1 MGLAAVV
8 AACAWTSSAH
18 AQAPPVIDTTGGK
31 TQPVFGYAD
40 AIRERVFIES
50 PYDSDKNNVKDIIAI
65 DVKRPKATNEGLKAP
80 VIMDPSPYYSTLGR
94 GNESQL
100 KRDYDNDGLLDLWP
114 LFYDNWFV
122 PRGYA
127 VILMDMIGTNNST
140 GCPTVHDEPDNLSAK
155 VVIDW
160 LNGRTKGVD
169 KNGVEVKAPWHNG
182 KTGLIG
188 KSYDGTLANAVAASG
203 VEGLTT
209 IVPISA
215 IASYYDYTRT
225 NGVIQR
231 GNHYLASLSST
242 VTNPERRDYCLPV
255 RNELSANDGDAT
267 GDYSDFWAVRDYLK
281 DLDKVK
287 ASVFI
292 THGVQDENVRADHFS
307 KWWYGLKE
315 RNVPRKLWILRQ
327 GHVDPFDGRRA
338 VWVDTIHRWF
348 DYWLQGVQNGIMS
361 EPAVDIEE
369 SRDNWKSYADW
380 PIPGT
385 KMTDVFLRG
394 TTATTNGELGGA
406 SGGATDSLTF
416 RDANLSENNMLSL
429 TNGQTNKK
437 SFISAPLKQPLR
449 MSGTAIIDLQ
459 ASLSKTQSNLTAL
472 IVDYGNSTQTNRNGD
487 GVANS
492 NPVVRSCWGESVPD
506 DTPCFIETTKPQQ
519 TVTQWRVTKGMMD
532 SSNRNSLRVAE
543 PVTIGSKYRFTFPE
557 LPEDYTFAAGH
568 RIGIVIGANFSAYGS
583 TNGMTQTDITLDT
596 KLSKVSLPIV
606 GGYDAA
612 VAAGA
617 FVPETVAPEIGA
629 APDIT
634 VDSASPTTTVTY
646 ATPAV
651 TDNEDPSP
659 DISCTPASGTTFHVG
674 QTIVTC
680 TASDANGNTSTKS
693 FTVTVRGTL
702 AVGASVPATLALTL
716 GAPATFG
723 AFTAGVQKEYTA
735 ATSAN
740 VISTAGD
747 AALKVADPGRLM
759 NGAFALPEP
768 LQVSFSKSAWTAPV
782 SNDAVA
788 ITFKQL
794 IKATDALRTGA
805 YSKTLTFT
813 LSTTS
818 P

>member
-1 MGLAAVV
+1 M
-8 AACAWTSSAH
+8 
-18 AQAPPVIDTTGGK
+18 
-31 TQPVFGYAD
+31 
-40 AIRERVFIES
+40 
-50 PYDSDKNNVKDIIAI
+50 
-65 DVKRPKATNEGLKAP
+65 
-80 VIMDPSPYYSTLGR
+80 
-94 GNESQL
+94 
-100 KRDYDNDGLLDLWP
+100 
-114 LFYDNWFV
+114 
-122 PRGYA
+122 
-127 VILMDMIGTNNST
+127 
-140 GCPTVHDEPDNLSAK
+140 
-155 VVIDW
+155 IDW
-160 LNGRTKGVD
+160 LNGRIPGVD
-169 KNGVEVKAPWHNG
+169 KNGNPVVASWHNG

-203 VEGLTT
+203 VEGLST

-231 GNHYLASLSST
+231 GNNYLASLSNT
-242 VTNPERRDYCLPV
+242 VTNPDRRDYCKPV
-255 RNELSANDGDAT
+255 RDFLDANDGDEN

-307 KWWYGLKE
+307 KWWYGLKA

-348 DYWLQGVQNGIMS
+348 DYWLQGVPNGIMS

-369 SRDNWKSYADW
+369 SKDVWKSYTDW

-385 KMTDVFLRG
+385 QMTDVFLRG
-394 TTATTNGELGGA
+394 TTATTAGELGGA

-416 RDANLSENNMLSL
+416 RDANLSENNMLSQ

-437 SFISAPLKQPLR
+437 SFLSAPLKQPLR

-472 IVDYGNSTQTNRNGD
+472 IVDYGASTQTTRTGD
-487 GVANS
+487 GIGQLPES
-492 NPVVRSCWGESVPD
+492 EPRTCWGESVPD
-506 DTPCFIETTKPQQ
+506 DTPCFRETTKPQQ

-543 PVTIGSKYRFTFPE
+543 PVTIGTKYRFTFPE

-583 TNGMTQTDITLDT
+583 TNGMTQTDVTLDT
-596 KLSKVSLPIV
+596 RLSKVSLPIV

-617 FVPETVAPEIGA
+617 LVAETVPPVIG
-629 APDIT
+629 PVSDIT
-634 VDSASPTTTVTY
+634 LDAPGPTTVTY
-646 ATPAV
+646 PTPTV

-659 DISCTPASGTTFHVG
+659 DISCTPASGATFGLG

-680 TASDANGNTSTKS
+680 TARDANGNTAVRT
-693 FTVTVRGTL
+693 FTVTLRGTRPVGGT
-702 AVGASVPATLALTL
+702 VGATLSLTL
-716 GAPATFG
+716 GTAPSFG
-723 AFTAGVQKEYTA
+723 ALTPGVAKEYTA
-735 ATSAN
+735 TTSAN

-747 AALKVADPGRLM
+747 AALTVSDPGHLM
-759 NGAFALPEP
+759 NGTFALPEP
-768 LQVSFSKSAWTAPV
+768 LRVELSKSAWTAPV

-788 ITFKQL
+788 ITFRQL
-794 IKATDALRTGA
+794 VKATDALRTGA

-813 LSTTS
+813 LSTTT